1 LSAIYIVV
9 IILSV
14 SIVTAQGIAAIP
26 LSFGIILNNNKNNS
40 VKLANKDISGVE
52 QKVSHKLGGRDQ
64 VGATSGGSI
73 SSKKNNTKSIK
84 KILNNKL
91 KVSHAFSGG
100 RSGSVVSKLR
110 FSIAIIKPTFTAA
123 AYSNSFYKFYTLFMH
138 TPPGKNVTTDL
149 NLLSSKIP
157 KQLTPTSSVFT
168 MLFLP
173 YHLKKLLPQSNIDS
187 LTDAD
192 VDGSS
197 GPSDIFVKNELDN
210 KYEVL
215 ILGHQEYVTQKEYD
229 NLKRFVANGGTL
241 IALDGDLFHAEV
253 KYDKRTQ
260 TVSLVEGH
268 GWTFNGKSAWKSVN
282 QRWKKDTSDWVG
294 SNYLCYLCKIRFLNN
309 PFGYKHHE
317 EQYLTNNKDVILMNY
332 DADLLLQRYH
342 PPMAKPVVAAYELS
356 YQKGKVIVFGL
367 YSDDIIFNG
376 KFDKFFDRLLLQDA
390 LTQRQGIKVLDMGE
404 LSYANGKVNN

>member
-1 LSAIYIVV
+1 L
-9 IILSV
+9 
-14 SIVTAQGIAAIP
+14 IVTAQGIAAIP
-26 LSFGIILNNNKNNS
+26 LSFGILLNNNNS
-40 VKLANKDISGVE
+40 IKLANKNISGIE
-52 QKVSHKLGGRDQ
+52 QKVSHKIGLRDQ
-64 VGATSGGSI
+64 VGATSGSSSG
-73 SSKKNNTKSIK
+73 SSKKNNIKTIK

-91 KVSHAFSGG
+91 KVSHEFRRSGG
-100 RSGSVVSKLR
+100 IVSKIR
-110 FSIAIIKPTFTAA
+110 FNIAIIKPTFTAA
-123 AYSNSFYKFYTLFMH
+123 AYSNSFYKFYILFMH

-157 KQLTPTSSVFT
+157 KQLTSTSSVFT
-168 MLFLP
+168 MLFLSH
-173 YHLKKLLPQSNIDS
+173 HLKKLLPQSNIDT

-197 GPSDIFVKNELDN
+197 GPSDIFVKNGLDN
-210 KYEVL
+210 KYDVL
-215 ILGHQEYVTQKEYD
+215 ILGHQEYVTQKEYY

-253 KYDKRTQ
+253 KYDKISQ

-282 QRWKKDTSDWVG
+282 ERWKKDTSDWVG

-317 EQYLTNNKDVILMNY
+317 EQYLTNNKDMILMNY

-342 PPMAKPVVAAYELS
+342 PPIAKPVVAAYELN
-356 YQKGKVIVFGL
+356 YQKGKSIVLGL

-390 LTQRQGIKVLDMGE
+390 LTQRQGIKVLDMRE

>member
-1 LSAIYIVV
+1 MDYGRSSLSAIHIVV

-14 SIVTAQGIAAIP
+14 LIVTAQGIAAVP
-26 LSFGIILNNNKNNS
+26 LSFGILLNNNNS
-40 VKLANKDISGVE
+40 IKLANKNVPGLE
-52 QKVSHKLGGRDQ
+52 QKVSHKLGRRDE
-64 VGATSGGSI
+64 VGATGSSSSGSNNNNNNNNN
-73 SSKKNNTKSIK
+73 KKNNIKSFK

-91 KVSHAFSGG
+91 KVSHEFSGG
-100 RSGSVVSKLR
+100 RSGVVVSKMR
-110 FSIAIIKPTFTAA
+110 FNIAIIKPTFTAA
-123 AYSNSFYKFYTLFMH
+123 AYSNSFYKFYILFMH

-157 KQLTPTSSVFT
+157 KQLTPTSSAFT
-168 MLFLP
+168 MLFLSH
-173 YHLKKLLPQSNIDS
+173 YLKTLLPQSNIDT

-197 GPSDIFVKNELDN
+197 GPSDIFVKNGLDN
-210 KYEVL
+210 KYNVL
-215 ILGHQEYVTQKEYD
+215 VLGHQEYVTQKEYD

-260 TVSLVEGH
+260 TVTLVEGH

-282 QRWKKDTSDWVG
+282 ERWKKDTSFWVG
-294 SNYLCYLCKIRFLNN
+294 SNYLCYSCKVIFLNN

-317 EQYLTNNKDVILMNY
+317 EQYLTNKKDVILMNY
-332 DADLLLQRYH
+332 DADLLLQSYH
-342 PPMAKPVVAAYELS
+342 PPIAKPVVAAYELN
-356 YQKGKVIVFGL
+356 YQKGKVIVLGL

-390 LTQRQGIKVLDMGE
+390 LTQR
-404 LSYANGKVNN
+404 

>member
-1 LSAIYIVV
+1 LSSIHIVV

-14 SIVTAQGIAAIP
+14 LIVTAQGIAAIP
-26 LSFGIILNNNKNNS
+26 LSFGILLNNNNNS
-40 VKLANKDISGVE
+40 IKLANKNISGIE
-52 QKVSHKLGGRDQ
+52 QKVSHKIGQ
-64 VGATSGGSI
+64 VGAADGGGSS
-73 SSKKNNTKSIK
+73 SSKKNNIKSIK
-84 KILNNKL
+84 KIINNKL

-100 RSGSVVSKLR
+100 RSGVVSKMR
-110 FSIAIIKPTFTAA
+110 FKIAIIKPTFTAA
-123 AYSNSFYKFYTLFMH
+123 AYSDSFYKFYILFMH

-157 KQLTPTSSVFT
+157 KQLTPTSSVFS

-187 LTDAD
+187 ITDAD

-197 GPSDIFVKNELDN
+197 GPSDIFVKNGLEN
-210 KYEVL
+210 KYDVL

-229 NLKRFVANGGTL
+229 NLKRFVANGGIL

-260 TVSLVEGH
+260 TVTLVEGH

-282 QRWKKDTSDWVG
+282 ERWKKDTSDWVG

-342 PPMAKPVVAAYELS
+342 PPIAKPVVAAYELN
-356 YQKGKVIVFGL
+356 YQKGKVIVLGL

-390 LTQRQGIKVLDMGE
+390 LAQRQGIKVLDMKD